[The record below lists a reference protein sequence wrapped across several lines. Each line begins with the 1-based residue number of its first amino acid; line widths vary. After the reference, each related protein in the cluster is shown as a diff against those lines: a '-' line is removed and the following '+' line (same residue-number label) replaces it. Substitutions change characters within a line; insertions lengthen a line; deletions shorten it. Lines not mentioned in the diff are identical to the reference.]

1 VSSLIARYL
10 SESAK
15 SVDEIPATW
24 LAYLAGLE
32 SVATVNPD
40 VAASIVSELA
50 DQRAN
55 LKLIASENYCSI
67 PVQLAMGN
75 LLSDKYAEGVPGKRF
90 YAGCDNIDAIEN
102 IARER
107 ASRAFRMPHAYVQP
121 HSGADAN
128 LVAFLAVLHSRVVSP
143 ALAELGSAN
152 LLALSSSDWRQLRG
166 RLGNQRMLAMD
177 LPVGGHLT
185 HGYRLNISA
194 QLFDVDYYGVDPATG
209 LIDYG
214 DLERRAR
221 AFRPLILLA
230 GYSAYPRMIDFA
242 RMRAIADEVGAVLI
256 ADIAHFAGLVV
267 GGAFTGE
274 ASPVGYADIITST
287 THKTLRGP
295 RGGLILCTEEFSA
308 DVDKGCPHVLGGPLP
323 NVMAAKA
330 VCFEEALSPDFAAY
344 ADQIVKNAQAL
355 SLSLEKGGATIVSGG
370 TDNHLILLDVRPF
383 GLTGRQAESA
393 LRSCGITLNRNMIP
407 GDDNGPWYTS
417 GLRLGTPALTT
428 LGMGVDE
435 MAEIGTA
442 ICAVLR
448 ATKPGAASSGPSRVK
463 FDLPDQVRAVTKDM
477 AGSLLEK
484 HVLYPEIDLHFLQ
497 ESFAGKASPDNDT
510 TV

>member
-1 VSSLIARYL
+1 V
-10 SESAK
+10 E
-15 SVDEIPATW
+15 EIPSTW

-32 SVATVNPD
+32 SVASVSPEI
-40 VAASIVSELA
+40 AASIVNELS

-55 LKLIASENYCSI
+55 LKLIASENFCSI

-90 YAGCDNIDAIEN
+90 YAGCDNIDAIEDV
-102 IARER
+102 AREKAAR
-107 ASRAFRMPHAYVQP
+107 LFGMPHAYVQP

-128 LVAFLAVLHSRVVSP
+128 LVAFLAVLHARVANPV
-143 ALAELGSAN
+143 LEEFGSTN
-152 LLALSSSDWRQLRG
+152 LLGLSRSDWLQLREQ
-166 RLGNQRMLAMD
+166 LGNQRMLAMD

-194 QLFDVDYYGVDPATG
+194 QLFDTDYYGVDPTTG
-209 LIDYG
+209 LIDYD
-214 DLERRAR
+214 DLERRVL

-230 GYSAYPRMIDFA
+230 GYSAYPRKIDFA
-242 RMRAIADEVGAVLI
+242 RMRAIADQVGAVLI
-256 ADIAHFAGLVV
+256 ADIAHFAGLVA
-267 GGAFTGE
+267 GGVFTDE

-295 RGGLILCTEEFSA
+295 RGGLILCTEEFA
-308 DVDKGCPHVLGGPLP
+308 VEVDKGCPHVIGGPLP
-323 NVMAAKA
+323 NVIAAKA
-330 VCFEEALSPDFAAY
+330 LCFEEALRADFSAY
-344 ADQIVKNAQAL
+344 AHRIVENAQAL
-355 SLSLEKGGATIVSGG
+355 AVSLEKSGATIVSGG
-370 TDNHLILLDVRPF
+370 TDNHLILIDVRPF

-417 GLRLGTPALTT
+417 GLRVGTPALTT

-435 MAEIGTA
+435 MTEIGTV

-448 ATKPGAASSGPSRVK
+448 ETKASAAASGPSRVK
-463 FDLPDQVRAVTKDM
+463 FELPDEVRAAAKEM
-477 AGSLLEK
+477 AGRFLRQY
-484 HVLYPEIDLHFLQ
+484 VLYPELDLEFLQ
-497 ESFAGKASPDNDT
+497 GAFPHNP
-510 TV
+510 